1 MDFKYKVF
9 NFEPQNGVAYVW
21 VYNADHP
28 QGEKISVAL
37 MNPDGTLPTT
47 SAQVRAIIEAAIPVA
62 WFETIKAR
70 ALANPDIT
78 PITNLL
84 GKEYTTARTAQ
95 EQGVLKEV
103 VDDPILDQVL

>member
-21 VYNADHP
+21 IYNDDHP

-62 WFETIKAR
+62 WFETI
-70 ALANPDIT
+70 NPDIT

-103 VDDPILDQVL
+103 VDEPILDQLL